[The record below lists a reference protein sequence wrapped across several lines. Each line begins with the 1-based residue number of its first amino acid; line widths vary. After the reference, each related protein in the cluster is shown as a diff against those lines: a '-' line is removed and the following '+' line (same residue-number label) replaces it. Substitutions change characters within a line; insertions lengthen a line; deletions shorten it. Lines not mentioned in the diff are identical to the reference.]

1 LNHDFTLSPILS
13 QIAAALPV
21 HVDIYLV
28 GGAVRDALLGRESH
42 DLDFSLAG
50 DTLKIARLLAN
61 ELGGAYFTLDQERQY
76 GRIVLDVAGQVS
88 GTRRI
93 KLDFTTFQGGT
104 LENDLHSRDF
114 TLNAMA
120 LDVRQP
126 HKLIDPLG
134 GAGDLV
140 AKRLRV
146 CSKNSLLNDPVRIL
160 RAVRQAL
167 DFNLKILPETTRLM
181 REAASELEKISPE
194 RLRDEL
200 FRLLDGHHP
209 NIGIEILDRVGALE
223 WVLPEI
229 VLLKGVEQSSPHIF
243 DVWRHTLDVVNQLDI
258 LLNTL
263 AINYDPQVSSN
274 LMIGLVSL
282 RLGRYRQNL
291 AEHLHHSLNPER
303 SLRALIS
310 LAGLYHDSGKPSSRK
325 ADDQGR
331 FRFFEH
337 DQLSEV
343 MVSKRTQALH
353 LSNLEIERCSTIVR
367 HHMRPMLLSQLDEMP
382 TRRAVYRFFRD
393 TGPAG
398 VDICLLS
405 LADMLATYG
414 PTLKQEAWAHQLDVV
429 RFLLE
434 AWWEHPHEY
443 IAPTSLLNGRD
454 LMNELHL
461 QPGPQVG
468 QLLEAIREAQA
479 IGQVNTR
486 TEALVFVHK
495 FMENLK

>member
-50 DTLKIARLLAN
+50 DTLKIARFLAN

-229 VLLKGVEQSSPHIF
+229 VLLKGVI
-243 DVWRHTLDVVNQLDI
+243 
-258 LLNTL
+258 
-263 AINYDPQVSSN
+263 A
-274 LMIGLVSL
+274 
-282 RLGRYRQNL
+282 
-291 AEHLHHSLNPER
+291 
-303 SLRALIS
+303 
-310 LAGLYHDSGKPSSRK
+310 
-325 ADDQGR
+325 
-331 FRFFEH
+331 
-337 DQLSEV
+337 
-343 MVSKRTQALH
+343 
-353 LSNLEIERCSTIVR
+353 
-367 HHMRPMLLSQLDEMP
+367 
-382 TRRAVYRFFRD
+382 
-393 TGPAG
+393 
-398 VDICLLS
+398 
-405 LADMLATYG
+405 
-414 PTLKQEAWAHQLDVV
+414 AH
-429 RFLLE
+429 F
-434 AWWEHPHEY
+434 
-443 IAPTSLLNGRD
+443 
-454 LMNELHL
+454 
-461 QPGPQVG
+461 
-468 QLLEAIREAQA
+468 
-479 IGQVNTR
+479 
-486 TEALVFVHK
+486 
-495 FMENLK
+495 